1 MRLLLAGGPWV
12 SARPTSSATLDPPIP
27 VRTGSWCHK
36 HTTPPRRLFCER
48 KSQYLKVIY
57 AFDDQE
63 NIQNLID
70 LDLSSWINPIDFLCI
85 ISHMSEVIENNGWSQ
100 TGFKFLLIDRQ
111 QYNLLLWKGKK
122 WLLCSTHLPFTPWGP
137 ISQGKQV
144 NLWNVTCG
152 FLPSGACLEK
162 GLLPSS
168 MKKSFL
174 ADEILYDHCLTTS
187 RCEKWLT
194 ALAALGA
201 VHVLQ
206 AMYYNLGVPPPM

>member
-122 WLLCSTHLPFTPWGP
+122 WLLCSTYLPDISRQASQFVECDVWISSIRSLPW
-137 ISQGKQV
+137 
-144 NLWNVTCG
+144 
-152 FLPSGACLEK
+152 K
-162 GLLPSS
+162 GL
-168 MKKSFL
+168 
-174 ADEILYDHCLTTS
+174 TTIFNEKIISGRWNFIRPLSYNQPLWKMTYGLS
-187 RCEKWLT
+187 RLRGCSCIT
-194 ALAALGA
+194 
-201 VHVLQ
+201 
-206 AMYYNLGVPPPM
+206 